1 MRVLQLRKNFS
12 FFCSCMKMT
21 PGVTEHQTKKERVG
35 VHESKIFDAGS
46 QNQKLQYKP
55 QYLKSLKS
63 EVFKN
68 FIFKIGIRHNL
79 LLLVFIFFVGGE
91 GEELRRGVMG
101 ENMQIFSSDWRQFFR
116 RY

>member
-12 FFCSCMKMT
+12 YFCRCDKMT
-21 PGVTEHQTKKERVG
+21 PGVTEHQTKKERVRG
-35 VHESKIFDAGS
+35 HESKFFDAGS

-55 QYLKSLKS
+55 QYPKSLKS

-79 LLLVFIFFVGGE
+79 LLLVFIFCVGGE
-91 GEELRRGVMG
+91 GEVLRRGVMG
-101 ENMQIFSSDWRQFFR
+101 ENMQIFSSDWSQFFR